1 MYHKIK
7 HFKLKKLIPLAF
19 VFLYCNKA
27 EAKVLNDNSNF
38 GIQAADATVKGI
50 VQDENGFAVSGAKV
64 IIVETGKEVITDEN
78 GLFSIEAEVGQTL
91 TVQLEGFTIQK
102 VVIDSAEMTI
112 HISSETSISD
122 EHALQEVTL
131 VGYGTQKKSD
141 LTGSVS
147 QLKSEQFKEGMNIS
161 VDNLIQGKVAGV
173 RVVQTSGEPGAGMN
187 VSIRGVGSIRS
198 GSTPLFVVDGVP
210 LSNENVSSGGP
221 NVGLGSSSAKNPL
234 NFLNTSDIE
243 SITVLKDA
251 SASAIYGAR
260 GSNGVVLITTKQ
272 GKKGDAL
279 FTYDT
284 YFGVS
289 NVIKKLD
296 LMNADEYR
304 NAVDPSYD
312 HGGNTDWQDVL
323 FRSATSQNHAFSFS
337 KKTNTGSY
345 YASISHMDQDGIIE
359 TSNFR
364 RTTARLNAEESF
376 LDDQRLKVKFNLTA
390 SDIRETGL
398 PNGSNAGSDGQLV
411 IHALMANPTRS
422 VFDKNGDYTNFN
434 MNAHY
439 NPMYLLSKYNDHTNT
454 FRVLGNVEATLRI
467 LPGLNYKLNYGI
479 DRSTSER
486 NTTMYP
492 NITDRTPRGMYT
504 QSNLESLSTLVEHYL
519 TFDKTF
525 NRHNINLLA
534 GFSYQKFKFSGTY
547 FGLTNIAEQGSGVA
561 PENNPGYSGTAF
573 IPSPGYAQE
582 NELQSYF
589 GRVNYNY
596 DSRYLFTASLRADG
610 STRFGKNNK
619 YGYFP
624 SLAVAWAINK
634 EEFLR
639 GSSVVNELKL
649 RASWGQTGNQ
659 EVQNKLTQASSS
671 LSSSAGYWLYNQN
684 DLINGVMV
692 NRTANPDLKWEVV
705 EQTNFGVDF
714 SLFNSKL
721 YGSLEYYNKTTLDPI
736 LNIPSGPLSPT
747 STIWQNVDGKIEN
760 KGFELT
766 LGSQIIDQKDFTW
779 SIDVNAATLSN
790 KVKDLPVSEIYS
802 GQISGPGMSG
812 VYANVYKNGYQA
824 GSFYMLKYLGI
835 DEQGKYIYEDTDGNG
850 SVGTEDR
857 QIFEGPLPKVTY
869 GLNSYMRYKRFDFA
883 FSFIGQA
890 GGYLVNN
897 TNLNLNINNL
907 ASDRNLLRDYYT
919 SGASAENLPQLSSL
933 YLEKSD
939 FLRLNNVR
947 LGYNFGVEQL
957 KWVKSL
963 NLYVSAQN
971 LWTIT
976 NYSGYDPLIDTSKT
990 ASGNQSLGID
1000 YATYPSAK
1008 TFMVGATLKF

>member
-1 MYHKIK
+1 MIFLVASQAHAERSITHYTVSSVENETIK
-7 HFKLKKLIPLAF
+7 GN
-19 VFLYCNKA
+19 VVNQEGKA
-27 EAKVLNDNSNF
+27 VE
-38 GIQAADATVKGI
+38 
-50 VQDENGFAVSGAKV
+50 GAKV
-64 IIVETGKEVITDEN
+64 TVVETGETAVTDALGN
-78 GLFSIEAEVGQTL
+78 FSISAQIGQTL
-91 TVQLEGFTIQK
+91 SILADKYEIQSTE
-102 VVIDSAEMTI
+102 ILD
-112 HISSETSISD
+112 TSITIELEPKLDSLD
-122 EHALQEVTL
+122 LQEVTL
-131 VGYGTQKKSD
+131 VGYGSQKKSD

-147 QLKSEQFKEGMNIS
+147 QLKSDQFKEGMNIS

-187 VSIRGVGSIRS
+187 VSIRGIGSIRS

-251 SASAIYGAR
+251 SAAAIYGAR

-272 GKKGDAL
+272 GKKGDAI

-284 YFGVS
+284 YLGVS
-289 NVIKKLD
+289 TVIKKLD
-296 LMNADEYR
+296 LMKADEYKKVV
-304 NAVDPSYD
+304 APSYD

-323 FRSATSQNHAFSFS
+323 YRTAVSQNHSFSFS
-337 KKTNTGSY
+337 KKTATGNY
-345 YASISHMDQDGIIE
+345 YASLSHMDQDGIIE
-359 TSNFR
+359 TSNFK

-390 SDIRETGL
+390 SDIKETGL

-411 IHALMANPTRS
+411 IHALMANPTRT
-422 VFDKNGDYTNFN
+422 VFDKDGEYTNFN

-439 NPMYLLSKYNDHTNT
+439 NPMYLLSMYNDHTNT

-467 LPGLNYKLNYGI
+467 LPGLNYKLNYGV
-479 DRSTSER
+479 DKSTSER

-492 NITDRTPRGMYT
+492 NITDRTPTGMYT
-504 QSNLESLSTLVEHYL
+504 QSNLESLSTLLEHYL
-519 TFDKTF
+519 TYDRTF
-525 NRHNINLLA
+525 NKHNISLLA
-534 GFSYQKFKFSGTY
+534 GFSYQKFEFSGTY
-547 FGLTNIAEQGSGVA
+547 FGLKNIAAKGSGVA
-561 PENNPGYSGTAF
+561 PEHNPGYSGDPF

-596 DSRYLFTASLRADG
+596 NKRYLFTASLRADG
-610 STRFGKNNK
+610 STRFGENNK

-624 SLAVAWAINK
+624 SVAAGWAIS
-634 EEFLR
+634 EENFLK

-659 EVQNKLTQASSS
+659 EVANKITQASYS
-671 LSSSAGYWLYNQN
+671 LSSASGYYLFNQN
-684 DLINGVMV
+684 DVINGVTV
-692 NRTANPDLKWEVV
+692 NRTANPNLKWEVV

-714 SLFNSKL
+714 NLWNSKL

-736 LNIPSGPLSPT
+736 LNIPSAPLSPT
-747 STIWQNVDGKIEN
+747 STVWQNVKGKIEN

-766 LGSQIIDQKDFTW
+766 LGSQIISNSDFTW
-779 SIDVNAATLSN
+779 TVDVNAATLSN
-790 KVKDLPVSEIYS
+790 KVKGLPVSEIFS
-802 GQISGPGMSG
+802 GEISGPGMSG
-812 VYANVYKNGYQA
+812 VYANIYKNGYQA

-835 DEQGKYIYEDTDGNG
+835 DANGKYIYEDKDGNG
-850 SVGTEDR
+850 TIGNEDR
-857 QIFEGPLPKVTY
+857 QIFEGPLPKLTY
-869 GLNSYMRYKRFDFA
+869 GINSYMRYKKFDFA

-907 ASDRNLLRDYYT
+907 ASDRNVLRQYYT
-919 SGASAENLPQLSSL
+919 SGASTDNLPQLSSL

-947 LGYNFGVEQL
+947 LGYNFGIEQL
-957 KWVKSL
+957 KWVKNL

-971 LWTIT
+971 LFTIT
-976 NYSGYDPLIDTSKT
+976 NYSGYDPLIDTAKA

-1000 YATYPSAK
+1000 YTTYPSAK
-1008 TFMVGATLKF
+1008 TFMIGATVKF